1 MQAPTV
7 LGSHRRNEDSPYS
20 SYGYLVLRACETE
33 SWVPSS
39 SKLIE
44 KSGIAA
50 PLGHVSPTLTAYSTR
65 MGNQLSALHRLTET
79 YPSWY
84 GTELLEPAHY
94 RVKMSTSARMGG
106 ENAAFAVEGDKD
118 EVIVSANYS
127 S

>member
-1 MQAPTV
+1 
-7 LGSHRRNEDSPYS
+7 
-20 SYGYLVLRACETE
+20 
-33 SWVPSS
+33 
-39 SKLIE
+39 
-44 KSGIAA
+44 
-50 PLGHVSPTLTAYSTR
+50 